1 MSSPQLTSE
10 EHEQILQTIEMF
22 EVITMSNPKD
32 TKSYEI
38 LKEAYT
44 KVGRTKDALNTARR
58 LGELYT
64 ESGQFASAL
73 LEYESI
79 LQVEPDSADIVALM
93 GEVEAQMQ
101 EDHTVKKTA
110 RDEYEQ
116 GEEFDLDEGSLMH
129 NPALVATDHTRM
141 DDTEGV
147 IAITTPENDGNDS
160 LARFLVQHKLVP
172 EDVVDAAFSRVQ
184 KVNRNLGN
192 NGLAASLIDE
202 VAHIHS
208 IEVEALICGILDRT
222 KFAYIPLDQYDVD
235 RQIVKMLPENLTLGR
250 LIVPFDIVSR
260 TVMIAMANPFDAL
273 GKDAV
278 QQLFDYNIQWHLATP
293 GAITKA
299 LRDAYR
305 LDARD

>member
-1 MSSPQLTSE
+1 
-10 EHEQILQTIEMF
+10 MF

-44 KVGRTKDALNTARR
+44 KVGRQQEALDTARR

-64 ESGQFASAL
+64 ADGQFASAL
-73 LEYESI
+73 LEYEHI
-79 LQVEPDSADIVALM
+79 LQQTPDSAEIVALM
-93 GEVEAQMQ
+93 GEVEARMQ
-101 EDHTVKKTA
+101 EVDKEPEKTRQQSA
-110 RDEYEQ
+110 ESDED
-116 GEEFDLDEGSLMH
+116 FNFDEGFNPTLM
-129 NPALVATDHTRM
+129 ATDHTKT
-141 DDTEGV
+141 DDSSGRH
-147 IAITTPENDGNDS
+147 IPISTPENDGNDA

-172 EDVVDAAFSRVQ
+172 EEVVGTAVQRVQ
-184 KVNRNLGN
+184 KINRNLGN

-202 VAHIHS
+202 IVHAHS
-208 IEVEALICGILDRT
+208 VEVDTLICGILDRT

-278 QQLFDYNIQWHLATP
+278 QQLFDYNIQWHLAAP
-293 GAITKA
+293 GAIIKA